1 MDDWGFEEQPKRSLG
16 TGAGN
21 SNGKV
26 QWLKIIGSLVVLIG
40 VIGLLVYGF
49 YPKKANVGENKENRS
64 YDLTKDSD
72 NYGYPSNVDVPKDAR
87 DTVGLYKGIGQDVSD
102 SDKAKLEALR
112 DAASIHEAGWD
123 VKLLGSR
130 KFIDYT
136 LPVELELSLL
146 DDRSVI
152 AKLIN
157 NAKTIYLKDKVPD
170 GSYILI
176 NPLDEKQMYW
186 KKEIYELLGS
196 KKYVDG
202 LALVYVTDTRQHNLL
217 ANHLLFAAG
226 YGKDIDDMYPI
237 VKRVKE
243 VKDYPMLLTVR
254 DNKVVAKKTRI
265 DDFKD
270 ALAGW
275 K

>member
-16 TGAGN
+16 TGV
-21 SNGKV
+21 STGKV
-26 QWLKIIGSLVVLIG
+26 QWLKIIGSLVVLFG
-40 VIGLLVYGF
+40 LIGLLVYGF
-49 YPKKANVGENKENRS
+49 YPKKANVEGNKENRS
-64 YDLTKDSD
+64 YDLTKESD
-72 NYGYPSNVDVPKDAR
+72 NYGYPTNVEVPKDAK
-87 DTVGLYKGIGQDVSD
+87 DTVGLYKEIGQEVSD

-130 KFIDYT
+130 KFIDYMF
-136 LPVELELSLL
+136 PVELELTLL
-146 DDRSVI
+146 DSKSVI
-152 AKLIN
+152 AKLIE
-157 NAKTIYLKDKVPD
+157 NAKTIDTKDSVRD

-176 NPLDEKQMYW
+176 NPLDEAQMYW

-202 LALVYVTDTRQHNLL
+202 LALVYVTDTRQQSIL
-217 ANHLLFAAG
+217 ANKLLFMAG
-226 YGKDIDDMYPI
+226 YGKDEDDMYP
-237 VKRVKE
+237 VASRVRN
-243 VKDYPMLLTVR
+243 VKDYPMLVTVR
-254 DNKVVAKKTRI
+254 DNKVVAKKSRI

>member
-1 MDDWGFEEQPKRSLG
+1 MDDWGFEEQPKRVSGASNG
-16 TGAGN
+16 T
-21 SNGKV
+21 GKV
-26 QWLKIIGSLVVLIG
+26 QWLKIIGSIVVLIS
-40 VIGLLVYGF
+40 VISLLVYGF

-64 YDLTKDSD
+64 YDLTKESD
-72 NYGYPSNVDVPKDAR
+72 NYGYPSNVEVPKDAKGI
-87 DTVGLYKGIGQDVSD
+87 VGMYEEIGQDVSD

-136 LPVELELSLL
+136 MPVDLELTLL
-146 DDRSVI
+146 DGKSVI
-152 AKLIN
+152 AKLLE
-157 NAKTIYLKDKVPD
+157 NAKPINYKDKIPD
-170 GSYILI
+170 GSYILL

-196 KKYVDG
+196 KKYVDE

-226 YGKDIDDMYPI
+226 YGKEIDDMYLI
-237 VKRVKE
+237 ERRVKG
-243 VKDYPMLLTVR
+243 VQDYPMLLTVR
-254 DNKVVAKKTRI
+254 DGKVIAKKTRI

>member
-1 MDDWGFEEQPKRSLG
+1 MDDWGFEEQPKKNFDTSVG
-16 TGAGN
+16 T
-21 SNGKV
+21 GKV
-26 QWLKIIGSLVVLIG
+26 QWLKIIGSIVVLIG

-237 VKRVKE
+237 AKRVKE